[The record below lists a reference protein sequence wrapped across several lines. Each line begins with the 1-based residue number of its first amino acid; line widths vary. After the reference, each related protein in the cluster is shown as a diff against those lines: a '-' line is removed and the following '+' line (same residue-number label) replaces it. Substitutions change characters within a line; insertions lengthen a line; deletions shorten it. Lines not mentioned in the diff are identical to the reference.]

1 MIVVITDEAATDL
14 EALGDWIALE
24 QHQQKWEPV
33 LRPELR
39 ENKEIERI
47 GEPGFAGCALDN
59 PLRAITFVQT
69 LRQTCLALADMPLAF
84 PLVPRYA
91 SDGVRWRPY
100 RDYLIFY
107 RVTEEAVEILHVLH
121 AAQDYER
128 ILSPNE

>member
-1 MIVVITDEAATDL
+1 MIVIITDEAEANL
-14 EALGDWIALE
+14 EALGDWIA
-24 QHQQKWEPV
+24 
-33 LRPELR
+33 
-39 ENKEIERI
+39 
-47 GEPGFAGCALDN
+47 ADN

-69 LRQTCLALADMPLAF
+69 LRQTCLALADTPLAF

-107 RVTEEAVEILHVLH
+107 RVNEETVEILHVLH

>member
-1 MIVVITDEAATDL
+1 MIVVITDEAEANL
-14 EALGDWIALE
+14 EALGDWIA
-24 QHQQKWEPV
+24 
-33 LRPELR
+33 
-39 ENKEIERI
+39 
-47 GEPGFAGCALDN
+47 ADN